1 MESPQP
7 SHQLERDHRDTNKQG
22 FAGRPTIQSYKG
34 GRKFWVGDR
43 VFVREPGVLR
53 GPLIV
58 ASIDPNDHTY
68 TLNDETGTSS
78 WENGRKVKE
87 EDLQQDKEMK

>member
-7 SHQLERDHRDTNKQG
+7 SHQLESDHRDTNRQG
-22 FAGRPTIQSYKG
+22 FAGRPTIQIYKS

-58 ASIDPNDHTY
+58 ASFDLNDRTY

-87 EDLQQDKEMK
+87 EDLQQDKGKK

>member
-1 MESPQP
+1 
-7 SHQLERDHRDTNKQG
+7 LET
-22 FAGRPTIQSYKG
+22 
-34 GRKFWVGDR
+34 

-58 ASIDPNDHTY
+58 ASFDPNDCTY

-87 EDLQQDKEMK
+87 KDLQQDKEKK